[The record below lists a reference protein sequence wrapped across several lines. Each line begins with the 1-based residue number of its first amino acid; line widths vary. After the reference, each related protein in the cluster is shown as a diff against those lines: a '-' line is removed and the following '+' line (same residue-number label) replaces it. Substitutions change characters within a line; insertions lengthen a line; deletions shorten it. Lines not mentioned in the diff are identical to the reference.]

1 MSQKELITSPPEQ
14 AGRLSS
20 FIEQLIKF
28 RRLVFSLVMLFMAVG
43 FLALGSMARQED
55 PSFPYRAGLLKVF
68 YPGATPMQIEKLVTE
83 PLEEELAQV
92 AEIDNVKSTS
102 RDDLVIVNLELKD
115 YVYDT
120 NAAWDRVESAIERA
134 QRQFPDGVTLI
145 ELDDRQIDMPAAV
158 LSITGSDDPI
168 LLEEAALKLKR
179 QIIGLGGLSRIEM
192 EGAPAKEVI
201 VKLDQETINRL
212 GISRQYITSIISQRN
227 SIIPG
232 GLVSSRDKN
241 VRLNTQSDFSSLD
254 ELRRTLI
261 ALPNGQNVSL
271 QTIAEV
277 TLEPRLPLTSQVFHN
292 SQRAISLGIIA
303 ERGQVDII
311 RFGEALRERVDAIR
325 PTLAPLKIEESFF
338 QPDYTQDRL
347 DGLRANLV
355 VSVLVIAAVVFFAMG
370 WRTGLLV
377 SAVLPIV
384 SMITIGFYSA
394 GGGVFHQ
401 MAVIGMVISLGILID
416 NAIVVVENIES
427 ALRNGTDIGTAIR
440 RVIHIMAK
448 PLLASTG
455 TTVAAFIPLL
465 LADGGVGDFTRAVP
479 IMIIIALIV
488 SYLLS
493 ILTLPLISFY
503 WLRNRQPS
511 AALAFN
517 FTDKLATKSADFV
530 QSGPIKVLLIVGL
543 MLTASLVLSNFL
555 KQEFFPSTD
564 RAQIVIDLE
573 LPNNTPLETTERI
586 SKEIE
591 QRLSKHEAV
600 AQIYRNVGGAGFRFY
615 YNMGGAP
622 NESHVARLT
631 VNTKRMQQNQTLV
644 DWVRDE
650 IKPDY
655 PDAVLIP
662 KLLGQ
667 GPPTPAPIEIRV
679 KHRDLAT
686 LHSASQTIRELLAN
700 TEGVNDLRSN
710 LDLGTPELQLSIQEV
725 AALSYGLQPS
735 EVAAAVYSESRGLLA
750 GQYRY
755 ETDPVPIRVRS
766 SEGQRSSIEVV
777 NNMLVYSSQ
786 QPPAGPGLGLGLGL
800 GQSEP
805 KATPLNQLAA
815 MKTVWTPSTLRH
827 HNFDRTVTVLSQV
840 KPGYAFNQILS
851 EFREKL
857 EQTELP
863 AGVVVEFGGEAAAS
877 AKANSSIATS
887 APLAVG
893 LLIFF
898 MMFQFNSFRRI
909 GIVFVS
915 IPLAAVGV
923 IPGLVLSGQP
933 FGFQSLLGVIALIGI
948 VVNNAIVLI
957 DVVDQELEKGKD
969 IMDAVRA
976 ALQQR
981 TAPILLTTATTILGL
996 LPLALSSSTLWPPMA
1011 WAIISGL
1018 TLSTMLTLVAIPS
1031 LCVLI
1036 LGKKQHIVSP
1046 IRQTLSGGTLG
1057 NSTGSIATALVLM
1070 LGLGF
1075 VISSDSVKA
1084 EEEIALNIATIVE
1097 LVKNNNGVQASAKQ
1111 AEAAA
1116 QDYKSQR
1123 RKAWSPKLTLGG
1135 EVSRRD
1141 DSTSIFLPQPFGELQ
1156 VADKSAY
1163 VYEAKLTQPLF
1174 NPSQQRYA
1182 TQAASK
1188 QAEIADLQFQA
1199 DLHRATGAALLQYFQ
1214 VLSLQSVA
1222 ESLTAL
1228 ESSLQS
1234 RLTRIEKELQAER
1247 VLKTDKLQVEVAV
1260 NRTKQQR
1267 LENQNAIGTTLSALR
1282 NSLNLQ
1288 PAQPLLIAQNL
1299 DKSQKIIEPQ
1309 REPNNH
1315 SGFSCYQRADCLA
1328 IEQQASVLTAQQKS
1342 LKASFLP
1349 SLNLSLSEVRSD
1361 GQLFVADKDRRALLE
1376 FSWPIFSG
1384 GQRSSQS
1391 KALKARK
1398 TATLSQLKA
1407 FQQQVRHELV
1417 SAQANLANSQ
1427 SQITLAQSSVEL
1439 DTERLR
1445 LSRQRY
1451 EGGLLNI
1458 DELLDAEASL
1468 EQSKSELARAKIGE
1482 QAALVQIRL
1491 ATGMAF

>member
-1 MSQKELITSPPEQ
+1 MNITPSQDSSGHVSGAQ
-14 AGRLSS
+14 SNSRLGG
-20 FIEQLIKF
+20 FIELLIQY
-28 RRLVFSLVMLFMAVG
+28 RRLVFSLVMLLMAVG
-43 FLALGSMARQED
+43 LLALGSMARQED
-55 PSFPYRAGLLKVF
+55 PSFPYRAGLLQVF
-68 YPGATPMQIEKLVTE
+68 YPGATPLQIEKLITE
-83 PLEEELAQV
+83 PLEEELAQI
-92 AEIDNVKSTS
+92 AEINNLKSTS
-102 RDDLVIVNLELKD
+102 RDNLVIVNIELKD

-120 NAAWDRVESAIERA
+120 NAAWDRVKTAIERA
-134 QRQFPDGVTLI
+134 RLQFPEGVSLI
-145 ELDDRQIDMPAAV
+145 DLDDRQIDMPAAV
-158 LSITGSDDPI
+158 FSITGSKDPI

-179 QIIGLGGLSRIEM
+179 EIIGLTGLSRIEM

-201 VKLDQETINRL
+201 IKLDQDTISRL
-212 GISRQYITSIISQRN
+212 GISRQYVAGVINQRN
-227 SIIPG
+227 TIIPG
-232 GLVSSRDKN
+232 GLISSKDKN
-241 VRLNTQSDFSSLD
+241 IRLNTQSDFSSLD
-254 ELRRTLI
+254 ELRRSLI
-261 ALPNGQNVSL
+261 PLPTGQNVSL
-271 QTIAEV
+271 QTIASV
-277 TLEPRLPLTSQVFHN
+277 KLEPRLPLTSQAFHN
-292 SQRAISLGIIA
+292 GQRAVSLGIIA

-311 RFGEALRERVDAIR
+311 KFGQALRERVEAVK
-325 PTLAPLKIEESFF
+325 PMLAPLQIEESFF

-384 SMITIGFYSA
+384 SMITLGIYSA

-427 ALRNGTDIGTAIR
+427 SLRNNVDIGTAIR

-479 IMIIIALIV
+479 TMIIIALIV

-493 ILTLPLISFY
+493 ILVLPLISFY
-503 WLRNRQPS
+503 WLNNRKPGS
-511 AALAFN
+511 EMAFQ
-517 FTDKLATKSADFV
+517 FTDKLAAKSADLV
-530 QSGPIKVLLIVGL
+530 QSGPIKVLMVVGL
-543 MLTASLVLSNFL
+543 LLGASLALSEFL

-573 LPNNTPLETTERI
+573 MPNNTPLGVTERI
-586 SKEIE
+586 SHEIE
-591 QRLSKHEAV
+591 QRLTGHDAV

-615 YNMGGAP
+615 YNIVGAP

-631 VNTKRMQQNQTLV
+631 INTNSEQQNQALV

-662 KLLGQ
+662 RLLGQ
-667 GPPTPAPIEIRV
+667 GPPRPAPIEIRV

-686 LHSASQTIRELLAN
+686 LHSASQTIKELLAN
-700 TEGVNDLRSN
+700 TAGVNELRSN
-710 LDLGTPELQLSIQEV
+710 LDLGTPELKLSIQEV
-725 AALSYGLQPS
+725 AALSYGLTPND
-735 EVAAAVYSESRGLLA
+735 VATAVYSESRGLFA

-766 SEGQRSSIEVV
+766 TDGQRSNLEVV
-777 NNMLVYSSQ
+777 DNLLVYSANQ
-786 QPPAGPGLGLGLGL
+786 R
-800 GQSEP
+800 
-805 KATPLNQLAA
+805 ATPLNQLAA
-815 MKTVWTPSTLRH
+815 IETAWAPSTLRH
-827 HNFDRTVTVLSQV
+827 HNFDRTVTILSQV
-840 KPGYAFNQILS
+840 KPGFAFNQILS
-851 EFREKL
+851 EFKEKL
-857 EQTELP
+857 TQIELP
-863 AGVVVEFGGEAAAS
+863 AGISIEFGGDAAAS
-877 AKANSSIATS
+877 EKANSSIATS

-957 DVVDQELEKGKD
+957 DVVDQQLNQGNEIE
-969 IMDAVRA
+969 DAVRA

-1018 TLSTMLTLVAIPS
+1018 TLSTMLTLIAIPS

-1036 LGKKQHIVSP
+1036 LGRKQNTVSP
-1046 IRQTLSGGTLG
+1046 IRQTTAVKTSLATLLISVVSIGFITGTEPVKAA
-1057 NSTGSIATALVLM
+1057 GSID
-1070 LGLGF
+1070 
-1075 VISSDSVKA
+1075 ISTKTLDINA
-1084 EEEIALNIATIVE
+1084 EAIIE
-1097 LVKNNNGVQASAKQ
+1097 LVQNNNGVQASAKQ

-1116 QDYKSQR
+1116 QDYKAQWRS
-1123 RKAWSPKLTLGG
+1123 AWAPTFTLGG
-1135 EVSRRD
+1135 EASLRD
-1141 DSTSIFLPQPFGELQ
+1141 DASTIILGQPFGTLQ

-1182 TQAASK
+1182 TRAASK
-1188 QAEIADLQFQA
+1188 QAEIADRQFQA
-1199 DLHRATGAALLQYFQ
+1199 RLHQATGSALLQYLHI
-1214 VLSLQSVA
+1214 LSLQRVG
-1222 ESLTAL
+1222 ESLKAL
-1228 ESSLQS
+1228 ESSLAS
-1234 RLTRIEKELQAER
+1234 RLGRIEKELNAGR

-1260 NRTKQQR
+1260 NRTKQQL
-1267 LENQNAIGTTLSALR
+1267 LENRNAIATTTSALR
-1282 NSLNLQ
+1282 HSLNLS
-1288 PAQPLLIAQNL
+1288 PYRELSIRRL
-1299 DKSQKIIEPQ
+1299 DTSKLGFKSKETSADS
-1309 REPNNH
+1309 EL
-1315 SGFSCYQRADCLA
+1315 SCLQRADCLA
-1328 IEQQASVLTAQQKS
+1328 VELQTHVISAQQKS
-1342 LKASFLP
+1342 VKASFLP

-1361 GQLFVADKDRRALLE
+1361 GQLFVTDKDRQALLE

-1384 GQRSSQS
+1384 GQRLS
-1391 KALKARK
+1391 KSNALKARK
-1398 TATLSQLKA
+1398 HAATSQLYA
-1407 FQQQVRHELV
+1407 YQQQVQQELIT
-1417 SAQANLANSQ
+1417 AQASRANSV
-1427 SQITLAQSSVEL
+1427 SQITLAKSSVAL
-1439 DTERLR
+1439 DEERLR

-1468 EQSKSELARAKIGE
+1468 EQSKSELARARIGE
-1482 QAALVQIRL
+1482 QAAIVQIKL
-1491 ATGMAF
+1491 ATGEDF